1 MNKENILKVADAI
14 ENATLAKEHGI
25 GFNMVSFYDD
35 ESGVGFD
42 HTEYKCYTVACI
54 AGWAAIM
61 SGGHE
66 TVRSPT
72 PSDIS
77 KEAQNYLGL
86 SLCEADDLF
95 CASGTRVDMDDIT
108 SQDAV
113 KVLRHLAETG
123 DVDWTIIEEGRA
135 S

>member
-14 ENATLAKEHGI
+14 ESATLAKEHGI

-35 ESGVGFD
+35 SGADSD
-42 HTEYKCYTVACI
+42 HTEYECCTVACI

-61 SGGHE
+61 SDGYE
-66 TVRSPT
+66 TVRSLT

-108 SQDAV
+108 QTDAV

-123 DVDWTIIEEGRA
+123 DVDWSIIEEGRA